1 MFIHKDANINRWSS
15 DQTGTINLLNYY
27 PNINIWEQHSQRTD
41 VFKTTDNVI
50 PDGERAIY
58 FKYTVVERI
67 FTGVSPTSPVPN
79 TPVGTSYHDIQME
92 IFWSEERTPETRL
105 YYHDMS
111 TAIWQGNEQT
121 LVDTFI
127 DNSVFYITM
136 GGQTTEPI
144 FFRNLKY
151 HPV

>member
-1 MFIHKDANINRWSS
+1 MFISKDANIQQWNS
-15 DQTGTINLLNYY
+15 DQTGTVNLFNYY
-27 PNINIWEQHSQRTD
+27 PNTNIWEQHSRNTD

-111 TAIWQGNEQT
+111 TAIWQGKEQT
-121 LVDTFI
+121 LVDTFV

-136 GGQTTEPI
+136 GGQTNEHI